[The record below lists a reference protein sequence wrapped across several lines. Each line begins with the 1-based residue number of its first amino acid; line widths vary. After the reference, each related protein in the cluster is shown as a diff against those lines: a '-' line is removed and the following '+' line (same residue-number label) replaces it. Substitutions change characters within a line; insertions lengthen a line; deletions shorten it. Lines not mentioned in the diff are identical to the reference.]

1 MGRCECGEV
10 FAIRD
15 ALLEVVALLF
25 GGDKDV
31 SCAGAGH
38 GYSLLKAG
46 LMGKENESLAS
57 LLG

>member
-1 MGRCECGEV
+1 
-10 FAIRD
+10 
-15 ALLEVVALLF
+15 LLEIVALLF

-31 SCAGAGH
+31 SCAGARH